1 MTRGAFRGKMR
12 KNLPCGRLPG
22 RHMEKMEKKD
32 LRAFVRAKKRAMTPA
47 QVEGLLSEH
56 AAMAAMIASMSAQ
69 VTQMAQML
77 REMVTLTHAQ
87 EAALK
92 AAINDRARALCG
104 KYGMPVCCAR
114 SIAARIRQ
122 AVASPSGVRAL
133 RDIPR
138 CEYAQALETAQDYD
152 RPGMLRRMARE
163 VTQDADAGN

>member
-1 MTRGAFRGKMR
+1 MD
-12 KNLPCGRLPG
+12 
-22 RHMEKMEKKD
+22 EKGMICPAPSPTPD
-32 LRAFVRAKKRAMTPA
+32 APLSPA

-87 EAALK
+87 EATLK
-92 AAINDRARALCG
+92 SAINDRARVLCET
-104 KYGMPVCCAR
+104 YGMPVRCAR
-114 SIAARIRQ
+114 SIAVRIRQ

-138 CEYAQALETAQDYD
+138 CEYAQALETAQEYD

-163 VTQDADAGN
+163 AASDADTGD